1 MEIIKDIAATQ
12 KVEWGTLAD
21 AIDRNFDEASTGIQ
35 TVAQKVDLLDMA
47 SPNYCVGEWQNGELS
62 PTSVNTIGDTSI
74 LDKWDFY
81 LIDTTDNTGETN
93 HPVGKLKRNNLLRF
107 VDGSFAPVIGITE
120 AMRAECDVELY
131 LDNTQTNKYCDAG
144 AFDAEAFYNQYGM
157 TQKLYNAAG
166 EEVRIL
172 RPYETTETKYTIG
185 LGRAD
190 KIYLLDNVVGKSGKR
205 WKGIFASPTTW
216 DGIDTTLW
224 GLDPTAISPCPVCTI
239 GNKTRSFFYVYEGE
253 SNCKSSNGINNRCTM
268 FSNGRTYP
276 RVNDMNQ
283 VNDMTWSRANNA
295 DPDAPYP
302 FAEGGYHALNT
313 FINCLEIRYGTKYLH
328 KESLFSGGICSNDS
342 VSEAG
347 WTKTG
352 GIRYKKT
359 ADSTWKYANW
369 NTTPSDMFYNA
380 SGGKTNMN
388 EFLSNYCP
396 KEQCME
402 SQMAASF
409 AVETGVQEGE
419 EFEFYGATYY
429 YRNIVDTKGLADGEM
444 NVKVYKKMSQTF
456 NAYDELGAE
465 TSFDVEVILRMALY
479 AGANL
484 SGDVFAYC
492 GGGYEQVGTCV
503 NAASASVNNP
513 VDIYLEPDQKKW
525 LKETSVTKTN
535 LGTFDFEKSYMKL
548 GSSTNLGDS
557 YAKERENYAAWK
569 TAKGGSLSTG
579 ECYYAWDNNYWSSTA
594 MQRVRISARFRGSA
608 NYAYCSP
615 RNLYAHHAASA
626 TTRHHAG
633 FAQVRISVN
642 AVPMQSE

>member
-12 KVEWGTLAD
+12 EVEWGTLAD
-21 AIDRNFDEASTGIQ
+21 AIDRNFNEASTGIQ

-216 DGIDTTLW
+216 DGIDTTLF

-253 SNCKSSNGINNRCTM
+253 SNCKSSNGANNRCTM

-283 VNDMTWSRANNA
+283 LNDMTWSRGVSL
-295 DPDAPYP
+295 P
-302 FAEGGYHALNT
+302 FSALY
-313 FINCLEIRYGTKYLH
+313 RYGRPHL
-328 KESLFSGGICSNDS
+328 
-342 VSEAG
+342 
-347 WTKTG
+347 
-352 GIRYKKT
+352 
-359 ADSTWKYANW
+359 
-369 NTTPSDMFYNA
+369 SD
-380 SGGKTNMN
+380 
-388 EFLSNYCP
+388 
-396 KEQCME
+396 
-402 SQMAASF
+402 
-409 AVETGVQEGE
+409 
-419 EFEFYGATYY
+419 
-429 YRNIVDTKGLADGEM
+429 GL
-444 NVKVYKKMSQTF
+444 
-456 NAYDELGAE
+456 
-465 TSFDVEVILRMALY
+465 
-479 AGANL
+479 
-484 SGDVFAYC
+484 
-492 GGGYEQVGTCV
+492 
-503 NAASASVNNP
+503 
-513 VDIYLEPDQKKW
+513 
-525 LKETSVTKTN
+525 
-535 LGTFDFEKSYMKL
+535 
-548 GSSTNLGDS
+548 
-557 YAKERENYAAWK
+557 
-569 TAKGGSLSTG
+569 
-579 ECYYAWDNNYWSSTA
+579 
-594 MQRVRISARFRGSA
+594 
-608 NYAYCSP
+608 
-615 RNLYAHHAASA
+615 
-626 TTRHHAG
+626 
-633 FAQVRISVN
+633 
-642 AVPMQSE
+642 